1 MLFRSTLLIV
11 SNGESS
17 AYQVGRAFLITQ
29 CHCMMSLTV
38 EISLS
43 SLSGHKTSF
52 GHGFCP
58 IPKKFNR
65 IAPGPTL
72 LRLRRDFVAFGE
84 ANATHPP
91 PRTTAHARRTTRRTS
106 TEATAHHG
114 ARHGAREPASPGRWG
129 GHMSTKC
136 SMSEENAP
144 NVKKHKQ
151 NQNVWRGQ
159 NC

>member
-1 MLFRSTLLIV
+1 MERTLLIA

-17 AYQVGRAFLITQ
+17 AYQAGRAFLITQ

-38 EISLS
+38 KISLS
-43 SLSGHKTSF
+43 SLSGHKTAF

-58 IPKKFNR
+58 IPQKFNR

-91 PRTTAHARRTTRRTS
+91 PRTTAHHGARTAHDAAHEHRGHGAPRRT
-106 TEATAHHG
+106 HG
-114 ARHGAREPASPGRWG
+114 ARHGARGPASPGWWG

-144 NVKKHKQ
+144 KVKKRETKI
-151 NQNVWRGQ
+151 
-159 NC
+159 